1 MLAMLMFGARF
12 TVCDVD
18 AGRSEEVVVGVE
30 RVAVTVLD
38 TPGPWAGKEKKCIML
53 THSAQQQL
61 TTVNYFGNLCQTR
74 AMLGKYVTKNGD
86 WKFLFFY
93 SIFLSN

>member
-1 MLAMLMFGARF
+1 MFAMLMFGARF

-38 TPGPWAGKEKKCIML
+38 TPGPWAGKEKKMHLVNLFSPTTAHNYMIIML
-53 THSAQQQL
+53 I
-61 TTVNYFGNLCQTR
+61 
-74 AMLGKYVTKNGD
+74 YVKPDNA
-86 WKFLFFY
+86 
-93 SIFLSN
+93 